1 MKKLEYLFKEYKE
14 AGVPEKLK
22 ESIILRVEKF
32 ERRIAILKASVSGVC
47 SLAFFGALYSS
58 IGMTISEMSTSG
70 LYHYANLLIT
80 DFSDIGAFWRELLL
94 SLVQSLPVFAVTITL
109 LSLLAFIMSIRA
121 TVRFI
126 PERAIV

>member
-14 AGVPEKLK
+14 VEAPEKLR
-22 ESIILRVEKF
+22 ESIILRIEKF
-32 ERRIAILKASVSGVC
+32 ERRMAILKASVSGVF
-47 SLAFFGALYSS
+47 SLAFLVALYSS
-58 IGMTISEMSTSG
+58 ISLTVSEMGTSG